1 MSDLKNIHEEYTTKL
16 KEKLSLDQINQ
27 IKSELFGKN
36 GLISSQFKTL
46 GSLDENKRK
55 QFASDLNKIKD
66 ELQNTISEKLK
77 ELELKKINEKL
88 ENEKVD
94 ITLPERPIVRG
105 KIHPVSQTIDEISS
119 IFSEIGF
126 SVEEGPDIENQ
137 YNNFTALNTPDNHP
151 ARDMH
156 DTFYLDEQKEIL
168 LRTHTSPVQIRTMLK
183 DKPPFKIIAPGR
195 TYRSD
200 SDQTHAPMFHQVE
213 GLHIDKDINMGHLKG
228 CLNYFIKEFFEVDK
242 IKMRFRPS
250 HFPFTEPSA
259 EVDIGYEIKDG
270 KIVIG
275 EGDQWLEI
283 LGCGM
288 VHPNVLRN
296 VKVDPDKF
304 QGYAFGIGIDRLAM
318 LKYGINDLRAFFE
331 CDYRWLNHFGFDPL
345 DVPTN
350 YRGLS
355 RWK

>member
-1 MSDLKNIHEEYTTKL
+1 MSDLKKIRDEFISKL
-16 KEKLSLDQINQ
+16 EGKLDLSEINQ
-27 IKSELFGKN
+27 IKSDLFGKN
-36 GLISSQFKTL
+36 GLVSSQFKKIGTIVE
-46 GSLDENKRK
+46 SERK
-55 QFASDLNKIKD
+55 KFASDLNVIKD
-66 ELQNTISEKLK
+66 ELQDLINS
-77 ELELKKINEKL
+77 KINEVENAEINKKL
-88 ENEKVD
+88 EKEKID
-94 ITLPERPIVRG
+94 ITLPERPFVRG

-126 SVEEGPDIENQ
+126 SVEEGPDVENE

-156 DTFYLDEQKEIL
+156 DTFYLDEKKQKL
-168 LRTHTSPVQIRTMLK
+168 LRTHTSPVQIRTMQK
-183 DKPPFKIIAPGR
+183 NKPPFKIIAPGR

-259 EVDIGYEIKDG
+259 EVDIGYEMKDG
-270 KIVIG
+270 KIIIG
-275 EGDQWLEI
+275 EGNQWLEI

-288 VHPNVLRN
+288 VHPNVLKN
-296 VKVDPDKF
+296 VKVDPTKF

-318 LKYGINDLRAFFE
+318 LKYGINDLRAFFD

-355 RWK
+355 R

>member
-1 MSDLKNIHEEYTTKL
+1 MSDIIKIKEEYISKL
-16 KEKLSLDQINQ
+16 NQ
-27 IKSELFGKN
+27 DIDLNQVNQFKTELFGKN
-36 GLISSQFKTL
+36 GKISNEFKKM
-46 GSLDENKRK
+46 GSIPVDTRK
-55 QFASDLNKIKD
+55 KFASDLNAIKD
-66 ELQNTISEKLK
+66 EIQNLIS
-77 ELELKKINEKL
+77 KKTQEIEIQEINSKIQ
-88 ENEKVD
+88 NEKVD
-94 ITLPERPIVRG
+94 VTLPERSFNQG
-105 KIHPVSQTIDEISS
+105 KIHPISQVIDEISS

-126 SVEEGPDIENQ
+126 SVEEGPDVENE
-137 YNNFTALNTPDNHP
+137 YNNFSALNTPDNHP

-156 DTFYLDEQKEIL
+156 DTFYLDKNKEFL
-168 LRTHTSPVQIRTMLK
+168 LRTHTSPVQVRTMLK
-183 DKPPFKIIAPGR
+183 GKPPFKIIAPGR

-200 SDQTHAPMFHQVE
+200 SDQTHSPMFHQVE
-213 GLHIDKDINMGHLKG
+213 GLHIDKNLNMGHLKG

-259 EVDIGYEIKDG
+259 EVDIGYEVKDS

-275 EGDQWLEI
+275 KGNKWLEI

-288 VHPNVLRN
+288 VHPNVLKN
-296 VKVDPDKF
+296 VKVDTLKY

-331 CDYRWLNHFGFDPL
+331 TDYRWLNHFGFDPL
-345 DVPTN
+345 DVPSS

-355 RWK
+355 R

>member
-1 MSDLKNIHEEYTTKL
+1 MSYLTKIKNEFSEKIKSTTN
-16 KEKLSLDQINQ
+16 LSEINQ
-27 IKSELFGKN
+27 FKLDLFGKE
-36 GLISSQFKTL
+36 GLVSSEFKKI
-46 GSLDENKRK
+46 GSIAESERK
-55 QFASDLNKIKD
+55 KFASDLNLIKD
-66 ELQNTISEKLK
+66 DLNELLNSRIK
-77 ELELKKINEKL
+77 EIEIKQINIKL
-88 ENEKVD
+88 EKEKIDV
-94 ITLPERPIVRG
+94 TLPERNFSRG

-126 SVEEGPDIENQ
+126 NVEEGPDVENE

-156 DTFYLDEQKEIL
+156 DTFYLDVKKEKL
-168 LRTHTSPVQIRTMLK
+168 LRTHTSPVQIRTMMK
-183 DKPPFKIIAPGR
+183 GKAPFKIIAPGR

-200 SDQTHAPMFHQVE
+200 SDQTHSPMFHQVE
-213 GLHIDKDINMGHLKG
+213 GLHIDKNINMGHLKG

-270 KIVIG
+270 KIIIG
-275 EGDQWLEI
+275 EGDKWLEI

-288 VHPNVLRN
+288 VHPNVLKN
-296 VKVDPDKF
+296 VKVDPKKY

-318 LKYGINDLRAFFE
+318 LKYGINDLRSFFE
-331 CDYRWLNHFGFDPL
+331 CDYRWLNHFGFDPI

-355 RWK
+355 R

>member
-1 MSDLKNIHEEYTTKL
+1 MSDLKKIRDEFILKL
-16 KEKLSLDQINQ
+16 KSKLDLSEINQ
-27 IKSELFGKN
+27 IKSDLFGKN
-36 GLISSQFKTL
+36 GLVSSQFKKIGTIVE
-46 GSLDENKRK
+46 SERK
-55 QFASDLNKIKD
+55 KFASDLNVIKD
-66 ELQNTISEKLK
+66 ELQDLINLKTDEVENAEINKKLDKEK
-77 ELELKKINEKL
+77 I
-88 ENEKVD
+88 D
-94 ITLPERPIVRG
+94 ITLPERPFVRG

-126 SVEEGPDIENQ
+126 SVEEGPDVENE

-156 DTFYLDEQKEIL
+156 DTFYLDEKKQKL

-213 GLHIDKDINMGHLKG
+213 GLHIDKNINMGHLKG

-259 EVDIGYEIKDG
+259 EVDIGYEIKNG
-270 KIVIG
+270 KIIIG
-275 EGDQWLEI
+275 EGDKWLEI

-288 VHPNVLRN
+288 VHPNVLKN
-296 VKVDPDKF
+296 VKIDSTKF

-355 RWK
+355 R

>member
-1 MSDLKNIHEEYTTKL
+1 MSDIKKIKDEFLLKL
-16 KEKLSLDQINQ
+16 KGKLDLSEINE
-27 IKSELFGKN
+27 IKSDLFGKN
-36 GLISSQFKTL
+36 GLVTLQFKKI
-46 GSLDENKRK
+46 GSIAEDEKK
-55 QFASDLNKIKD
+55 FFATDLNAVKK
-66 ELQNTISEKLK
+66 ELQDLIDLK
-77 ELELKKINEKL
+77 INEIQKTQINEKL
-88 ENEKVD
+88 ENEKID
-94 ITLPERPIVRG
+94 ITLPERPFIRG

-126 SVEEGPDIENQ
+126 SVEEGPDVENE

-156 DTFYLDEQKEIL
+156 DTFYLDKKKEKL

-200 SDQTHAPMFHQVE
+200 SDQTHSPMFHQVE
-213 GLHIDKDINMGHLKG
+213 GLHIDKAINMSHLKG
-228 CLNYFIKEFFEVDK
+228 CLNYFIKEFFEIDK

-259 EVDIGYEIKDG
+259 EVDIGYELKDG
-270 KIVIG
+270 KIIIG
-275 EGDQWLEI
+275 EGDKWLEI

-288 VHPNVLRN
+288 VHPNVLKN
-296 VKVDPDKF
+296 VKIDPTKF

-318 LKYGINDLRAFFE
+318 LKYGINDLRAFFD

-355 RWK
+355 R

>member
-1 MSDLKNIHEEYTTKL
+1 MSDLKNIHKEYISKLNETLNEE
-16 KEKLSLDQINQ
+16 QVNQ

-36 GLISSQFKTL
+36 GLISSQFKKL
-46 GSLDENKRK
+46 GSLDENERK
-55 QFASDLNKIKD
+55 QFASELNKIKD
-66 ELQNTISEKLK
+66 ELQNIITNSLK
-77 ELELKKINEKL
+77 DIELKKINEKL

-94 ITLPERPIVRG
+94 ITLPERPITRG

-126 SVEEGPDIENQ
+126 SVEEGPDIENE
-137 YNNFTALNTPDNHP
+137 YNNFSALNTPDHNP

-156 DTFYLDEQKEIL
+156 DTFYLDEKKEIL
-168 LRTHTSPVQIRTMLK
+168 LRTHTSPVQIRTMIK

-213 GLHIDKDINMGHLKG
+213 GLHIDKDVNMGHLKG

-288 VHPNVLRN
+288 VHPNVLKN
-296 VKVDPDKF
+296 VKVDPEKF
-304 QGYAFGIGIDRLAM
+304 QGFAFGIGIDRLAM

-345 DVPTN
+345 DVPSN

-355 RWK
+355 R

>member
-1 MSDLKNIHEEYTTKL
+1 MSEFEKIITEYKDKINNSKNSQEILT
-16 KEKLSLDQINQ
+16 IN
-27 IKSELFGKN
+27 SEIFGKN
-36 GLISSQFKTL
+36 GIINSEFKKLSSIPPEEKKIFAANI
-46 GSLDENKRK
+46 NKVK
-55 QFASDLNKIKD
+55 QELTEILKIKSTQI
-66 ELQNTISEKLK
+66 QNKDIIERVNKEK
-77 ELELKKINEKL
+77 I
-88 ENEKVD
+88 D
-94 ITLPERPIVRG
+94 ITLPARSFVRG

-126 SVEEGPDIENQ
+126 SVEEGPDVENE

-156 DTFYLDEQKEIL
+156 DTFYLDEKKQKL

-200 SDQTHAPMFHQVE
+200 SDQTHSPMFHQVE

-259 EVDIGYEIKDG
+259 EVDIGYEIKNG
-270 KIVIG
+270 KILIG

-296 VKVDPDKF
+296 VKVDPTKF

-318 LKYGINDLRAFFE
+318 LKYGINDLRAFFD

-345 DVPTN
+345 DVPSN

-355 RWK
+355 R

>member
-1 MSDLKNIHEEYTTKL
+1 MSDLKKIKNEFLTKL
-16 KEKLSLDQINQ
+16 RGKLNISEINQ
-27 IKSELFGKN
+27 IKSDLFGKN
-36 GLISSQFKTL
+36 GLVSSQFKRIGTIAE
-46 GSLDENKRK
+46 SERK
-55 QFASDLNKIKD
+55 KFASDLNFIKD
-66 ELQNTISEKLK
+66 ELQDLINS
-77 ELELKKINEKL
+77 KINEIENAEINKKL
-88 ENEKVD
+88 EKEKID
-94 ITLPERPIVRG
+94 ITLPERPFVRG

-126 SVEEGPDIENQ
+126 SVEEGPDVENE

-156 DTFYLDEQKEIL
+156 DTFYLDEKKQKL

-213 GLHIDKDINMGHLKG
+213 GLHIDKNINMGHLKG
-228 CLNYFIKEFFEVDK
+228 CLNYFIKEFFEVEK

-270 KIVIG
+270 KIIIG
-275 EGDQWLEI
+275 EGNQWLEI

-288 VHPNVLRN
+288 VHPNVLKN
-296 VKVDPDKF
+296 VKVDPTKF

-318 LKYGINDLRAFFE
+318 LKYGINDLRAFFD

-355 RWK
+355 R

>member
-1 MSDLKNIHEEYTTKL
+1 MSDLKKIREETILKL
-16 KEKLSLDQINQ
+16 NRKLNLSEINK
-27 IKSELFGKN
+27 IKSDLFGKN
-36 GLISSQFKTL
+36 GLISSQFKKIGTMA
-46 GSLDENKRK
+46 EEERK
-55 QFASDLNKIKD
+55 QFASDLNIIKN
-66 ELQNTISEKLK
+66 ELQELINSKVNVIENSE
-77 ELELKKINEKL
+77 INEKL
-88 ENEKVD
+88 KKEKVD
-94 ITLPERPIVRG
+94 ITLPERPIVKG
-105 KIHPVSQTIDEISS
+105 KIHPVSQVIDEISS

-126 SVEEGPDIENQ
+126 NVEEGPDVENE

-156 DTFYLDEQKEIL
+156 DTFYLDKKKKRL

-200 SDQTHAPMFHQVE
+200 SDQTHSPMFHQVE
-213 GLHIDKDINMGHLKG
+213 GLHIDKNINMGHLRG
-228 CLNYFIKEFFEVDK
+228 CLNHFIKEFFEVEK

-259 EVDIGYEIKDG
+259 EVDIGYELKDG

-275 EGDQWLEI
+275 DGDQWLEI

-296 VKVDPDKF
+296 VKVDPTMY

-318 LKYGINDLRAFFE
+318 LKYGINDLRAFFD

-355 RWK
+355 R

>member
-1 MSDLKNIHEEYTTKL
+1 MSDLKKIREEFLSKL
-16 KEKLSLDQINQ
+16 KSKLDLNQ
-27 IKSELFGKN
+27 IGQVKSDLFGKD
-36 GLISSQFKTL
+36 GLITNKFKKIATI
-46 GSLDENKRK
+46 SESERK
-55 QFASDLNKIKD
+55 KYATELNNIKD
-66 ELQNTISEKLK
+66 ELQDLINLKISEIEILEVNEKLK
-77 ELELKKINEKL
+77 NEKID
-88 ENEKVD
+88 V
-94 ITLPERPIVRG
+94 TLPERPIIRG

-126 SVEEGPDIENQ
+126 SVEEGPDVENE
-137 YNNFTALNTPDNHP
+137 YNNFTALNTPDYHP

-156 DTFYLDEQKEIL
+156 DTFYLDEKKQKL

-183 DKPPFKIIAPGR
+183 GKPPFKIIAPGR

-259 EVDIGYEIKDG
+259 EVDIGYKIENG

-288 VHPNVLRN
+288 VHPNVLKN

-355 RWK
+355 R